1 MPHIRVEITDNINID
16 HNRLLTAINRT
27 LTCSGEF
34 YEADIKSRVVTLHH
48 YLAGNDAS
56 AGFVH
61 CQLELMAGRSDAIK
75 SSLAKALLDTLT
87 DHMPKSTNAIQSSVH
102 VTELNPA
109 CYTKAIF
116 YKQDMPNLRS

>member
-1 MPHIRVEITDNINID
+1 MPHIRVEITDNISID
-16 HNRLLTAINRT
+16 HTRLLTAINRT
-27 LTCSGEF
+27 LVCSGEF
-34 YEADIKSRVVTLHH
+34 KEADIKSRIVTLHH
-48 YLAGNDAS
+48 YLAGCDAS

-61 CQLELMAGRSDAIK
+61 CQLELMVGRSDAIK

-87 DHMPKSTNAIQSSVH
+87 DHMPKSANAIQSSVH

-116 YKQDMPNLRS
+116 NKQDMPTLT

>member
-1 MPHIRVEITDNINID
+1 MPHIRVEITDNLSMD
-16 HNRLLTAINRT
+16 HNKLLTAINRT

-34 YEADIKSRVVTLHH
+34 NEADIKSRVVPLHY

-75 SSLAKALLDTLT
+75 ISLAKALLDTLT
-87 DHMPKSTNAIQSSVH
+87 DHMPKSANAIQSSVH

-116 YKQDMPNLRS
+116 NKQEMPTLRS

>member
-1 MPHIRVEITDNINID
+1 MPHIRVEITDNISFD

-34 YEADIKSRVVTLHH
+34 NETDIKSRVVTLKH
-48 YLAGNDAS
+48 YLAGSDAS

-61 CQLELMAGRSDAIK
+61 CQLELMAGRSDTIK

-87 DHMPKSTNAIQSSVH
+87 DHMPKSANAIQSSVH
-102 VTELNPA
+102 VTELNPV

-116 YKQDMPNLRS
+116 NKQDMPPLTA